1 MAGEQRRKV
10 TNCAFSNLVCQLRI
24 QSARAYT
31 RIIWPVTQF
40 LWLTVKCFISSSF
53 YLAINCFIRTY
64 YQWIS
69 SKTTGKYSDPSPHP
83 IRMDVSGD
91 VTSLRKKAV
100 IISFSPFDSGLS
112 EADHFS
118 AFVTTCYT

>member
-1 MAGEQRRKV
+1 
-10 TNCAFSNLVCQLRI
+10 
-24 QSARAYT
+24 
-31 RIIWPVTQF
+31 
-40 LWLTVKCFISSSF
+40 
-53 YLAINCFIRTY
+53 
-64 YQWIS
+64 
-69 SKTTGKYSDPSPHP
+69 
-83 IRMDVSGD
+83 MDVSGD